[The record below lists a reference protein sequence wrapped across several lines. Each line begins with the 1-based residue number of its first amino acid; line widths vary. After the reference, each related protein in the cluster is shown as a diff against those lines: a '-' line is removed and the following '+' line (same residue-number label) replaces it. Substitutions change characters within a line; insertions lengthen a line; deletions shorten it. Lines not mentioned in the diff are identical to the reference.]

1 MLNLNTTRIYVHNLP
16 RRAKYMNGKVSI
28 NKKKCTYRN
37 RWGKSI
43 ACKHI

>member
-28 NKKKCTYRN
+28 NKKN
-37 RWGKSI
+37 V
-43 ACKHI
+43 HIEIDGESL